1 MLKNKEML
9 LIVLSG
15 KKIRT
20 SSQFYRIIYGTHITR
35 EKRLGGYIQECQF
48 MVVIS
53 VLRLLLFPGHFCIFQ
68 VY

>member
-1 MLKNKEML
+1 MLKNEEMF

-15 KKIRT
+15 KKTKIRT

-53 VLRLLLFPGHFCIFQ
+53 VLWLLLFPGHFQ